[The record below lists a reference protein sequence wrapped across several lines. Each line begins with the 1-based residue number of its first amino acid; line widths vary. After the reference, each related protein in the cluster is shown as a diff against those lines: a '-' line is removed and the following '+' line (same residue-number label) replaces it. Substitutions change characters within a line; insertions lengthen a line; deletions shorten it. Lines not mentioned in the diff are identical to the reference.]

1 MYNVVV
7 PRAGVRGGA
16 ARMTMSAV
24 ASIAFVLGI
33 SVVRAQAPSV
43 PKAARDTLR
52 NHALLRAA
60 RVTEPIRLDAT
71 LGEPAWGAA
80 DSIVDLR
87 QREPSEGAA
96 ASERT
101 VVKVLRDAQNI
112 YIGVRAYDRDMP
124 AVRASQLRRDADLS
138 SDDNITILIDSYR
151 DRRSA
156 FLFRTNPNGA
166 MWDAQLVGLDNL
178 NENWNGIWN
187 VATRRDSVSWTVE
200 FVIPIRTLRFK
211 PRNDAIGLNVRRFI
225 RRKNEED
232 LWQSWGRAQG
242 IDNLVNTGNV
252 LGFGDISLAR
262 PIELRPYVLA
272 RAVAPSYDASGA
284 RLAPGAT
291 DAKAGLDAKIGLSST
306 LTTDLTLNTDFAQV
320 EADQQ
325 VINLTRF
332 PTFFPEKRE
341 FFLESSGLFDIGT
354 PERVQLFYS
363 RRIGLDSTGVPVPIV
378 AGARMYGKEGPW
390 ALGLLGV
397 RTGGAEQA
405 NDIAV
410 RIGHD
415 ILDRS
420 TMAIMIVDHTASR
433 TADRGAGVD
442 LDFPLVVHG
451 HNVEPHVWLMGTHTN
466 SVDGTPLAWRVS
478 TDYPNDLFDNFV
490 SLYRI
495 DHGFSPTMGFVR
507 RTGIWETTGHID
519 YQPRPRVF
527 GIRRLDLTLIPSWD
541 IIADRGTG
549 DLTRPSTWQTANFE
563 WHVFGGDLQSGDTFE
578 FNIVRDLDA
587 PTSAFDIF
595 RDVTVAPGRYWWTS
609 ANVQYATNAGRPL
622 SVSSV
627 VSTGQFYDGHAT
639 TAELEATYRGGG
651 HLIFIAGYSVT
662 AARVSEG
669 PFTATQVNSH
679 IEYAFSTRADFLAFV
694 QYQNEERRADFNL
707 RYHWIPKIGDDV
719 FLVWNSGLTTE
730 PDAPW
735 RFPSRR
741 AFSHPLNGAF
751 IVKAVH
757 RFSR

>member
-1 MYNVVV
+1 MATVAVL
-7 PRAGVRGGA
+7 ACA
-16 ARMTMSAV
+16 LAV
-24 ASIAFVLGI
+24 AVA
-33 SVVRAQAPSV
+33 RAQTPDV
-43 PKAARDTLR
+43 PAATRDTLHGR
-52 NHALLRAA
+52 ATLRVM
-60 RVTEPIRLDAT
+60 RVNESIRLDAS
-71 LGEPAWGAA
+71 LHEMAWGTA

-87 QREPSEGAA
+87 QREPVEGAP

-101 VVKVLRDAQNI
+101 VVKVLRDADNI
-112 YIGVRAYDRDMP
+112 YIGIRAYDRDMA

-138 SDDNITILIDSYR
+138 SDDNVTILIDSYR

-187 VATRRDSVSWTVE
+187 VVTRRDSVSWIAE
-200 FVIPIRTLRFK
+200 LAIPIRTLRFN
-211 PRNDAIGLNVRRFI
+211 PGNDAIGLNVRRFI

-242 IDNLVNTGNV
+242 IDNLLNTGDA
-252 LGFGDISLAR
+252 LGFGDISRAH
-262 PIELRPYVLA
+262 PIELRPYLLA
-272 RAVAPSYDASGA
+272 RAVAPSYDATGA
-284 RLAPGAT
+284 RLARGST
-291 DAKAGLDAKIGLSST
+291 DAKAGLDAKIGVTPT
-306 LTTDLTLNTDFAQV
+306 LTADLTLNTDFAQV

-341 FFLESSGLFDIGT
+341 FFLESSGLFDVGT

-378 AGARMYGKEGPW
+378 AGGRMYGKEGPW
-390 ALGLLGV
+390 AFGLLGV
-397 RTGGAEQA
+397 RTGGAERA

-420 TMAIMIVDHTASR
+420 TIAAMIVDHTASR
-433 TADRGAGVD
+433 SADRGAGLD
-442 LDFPLVVHG
+442 LDFPLVLRG
-451 HNVEPHVWLMGTHTN
+451 HNVEPHFWLMGTHTN
-466 SVDGTPLAWRVS
+466 AAEGTPLAWRVS
-478 TDYPNDLFDNFV
+478 TDYPNDRFDNFV

-495 DHGFSPTMGFVR
+495 DDGFSPTMGFVR

-519 YQPRPRVF
+519 FQPRPGAL
-527 GIRRLDLTLIPSWD
+527 GIRRLDLTPIPSWD
-541 IIADRGTG
+541 IIADRRTG
-549 DLTRPSTWQTANFE
+549 DLTRPSTWETANFE

-578 FNIVRDLDA
+578 LNIVRDLDA
-587 PTSAFDIF
+587 PTSPFNIF
-595 RDVTVAPGRYWWTS
+595 RDITLSPGRYWWTS
-609 ANVQYATNAGRPL
+609 ANVQYETSAGRPL

-627 VSTGQFYDGHAT
+627 LSSGQFYDGHST
-639 TAELEATYRGGG
+639 TAELGATYRGGG
-651 HLIFIAGYSVT
+651 HLILITGYSVT
-662 AARVSEG
+662 AARVSAG
-669 PFTATQVNSH
+669 AFTATQFNSH
-679 IEYAFSTRADFLAFV
+679 IEYAFSTRADFLGFV

-707 RYHWIPKIGDDV
+707 RVHWIPVIGDDV

-735 RFPSRR
+735 RFPGRR

-751 IVKAVH
+751 IVKGVH